1 MKVVWSMWKDSFT
14 KHVSRMKYGVRG
26 PVAEGFNQFDGYAG
40 LVCKGC
46 STPVKRVPCKQLG
59 VETKGRKMNLQG
71 GHKGAISKN
80 FYKVLLVYPVERLRV

>member
-14 KHVSRMKYGVRG
+14 KHVSRMKYGVRA

-59 VETKGRKMNLQG
+59 VETKGRKMNSQG